1 MSNLFRV
8 DVPAN
13 PSPSRDNVIANT
25 KLLKD
30 TVGWTCKNLFNP
42 ADKKVGYAITMV
54 VGQTPPQAY
63 IASSTNGLTYIA
75 EIETDTDYTISRKTG
90 VGNKFE
96 IALFTTQP
104 TIPNTG
110 AETGSEMVVDGNEYD
125 TYTFN
130 SENHHWVAFTV
141 NNTTGDTTTVDA
153 TAEAMLR
160 YANILDDSYEPYHS
174 ESVKDKFDGLLD
186 LFYPIGTI
194 YQTLDDSFDPNIA
207 WGGVWQTIAGAFLF
221 STNFSSEYPI
231 GSRGGEYT
239 HTLTTNE
246 MPSHAHQYNHLDPL
260 EAPLQLPAYDGRNAT
275 ASDSNELYQW
285 GDTTTSVG
293 GGQAHNNMPPYVV
306 VKTWKRVQPYI
317 ETSPFYKY
325 DTGQVCT
332 GWYQES
338 TKTFSGGCYCG
349 MLVWLLR
356 DTNQLHWVTFCLSHS
371 NGTAQAMTYRYGKT
385 DSYLTWNGELW
396 YYSTDSNVQS
406 SYASSTELDSTN
418 PASRRY
424 PYEFS
429 GSTPTDEEAIPII
442 LKSLLSSIYSH

>member
-42 ADKKVGYAITMV
+42 ANKKVGYAITMV

-75 EIETDTDYTISRKTG
+75 EIETNTDYTISRKTG

-141 NNTTGDTTTVDA
+141 NNTTGDATTVDA

-160 YANILDDSYEPYHS
+160 YANILDDSYEPYHG
-174 ESVKDKFDGLLD
+174 SVKDKFDGFLD
-186 LFYPIGTI
+186 LFYPVGTI
-194 YQTLDDSFDPNIA
+194 YQTTKASNEWSPTVA
-207 WGGVWQTIAGAFLF
+207 WGGVWTLLTERFLIGAGA
-221 STNFSSEYPI
+221 SYQVGDT
-231 GSRGGEYT
+231 GGERE
-239 HTLTTNE
+239 HTLTTAE
-246 MPSHAHQYNHLDPL
+246 MPNHSHNVSLYDNDPSGFVG
-260 EAPLQLPAYDGRNAT
+260 EEDAQIAIHPESQLSIGVR
-275 ASDSNELYQW
+275 
-285 GDTTTSVG
+285 TSYTG
-293 GGQAHNNMPPYVV
+293 GGQAHNNMPPYLAV
-306 VKTWKRVQPYI
+306 TMWKRV
-317 ETSPFYKY
+317 S
-325 DTGQVCT
+325 
-332 GWYQES
+332 
-338 TKTFSGGCYCG
+338 
-349 MLVWLLR
+349 
-356 DTNQLHWVTFCLSHS
+356 
-371 NGTAQAMTYRYGKT
+371 
-385 DSYLTWNGELW
+385 
-396 YYSTDSNVQS
+396 
-406 SYASSTELDSTN
+406 
-418 PASRRY
+418 
-424 PYEFS
+424 
-429 GSTPTDEEAIPII
+429 
-442 LKSLLSSIYSH
+442 